1 MRILFANH
9 TAAWSGAEVSL
20 MRVLAGVRDAHEVT
34 VACPSGGPLA
44 DALDRANIERVAL
57 PAVDASLRLH
67 PIQTPVGLAQLTAG
81 GLALAGAS
89 RRAGPDVIH
98 ANTPRT
104 GLMAA
109 IARRRGGAPFV
120 VRAHEHLPP
129 SRVGRTIR
137 TVLGRSAEA
146 IVANSDYTAARL
158 NEGLAEPLAVRV
170 YNSIDHARFDP
181 EAVRGSGLRAELG
194 LEQGVRLLGQVA
206 QITPWKGQDTSIRT
220 LAELRA
226 QGVDAHLAL
235 VGQIAFG
242 GKGVRYDNHAFL
254 ASLERL
260 AEDLGV
266 ERQVHFLGQREDVPE
281 ILAALDLSLLP
292 SWEEPFGLAVVESM
306 AMGTPPLV
314 TSVGAG
320 PELVEDGVS
329 GRVLAPRQP
338 GPWTTAARE
347 LLEEPGALSRMSA
360 AGPPAAARFRDDVHA
375 GEMLSIY
382 ARAAGSPHGT
392 SSPGPVGVTGGREER
407 MEAAWPS

>member
-1 MRILFANH
+1 
-9 TAAWSGAEVSL
+9 VSL

-44 DALDRANIERVAL
+44 DAVDRADIERLPL

-67 PIQTPVGLAQLTAG
+67 PLQTPVGLAQLTAG
-81 GLALAGAS
+81 GLALGRAS
-89 RRAGPDVIH
+89 RRAQPDVIH
-98 ANTPRT
+98 ANTART

-129 SRVGRTIR
+129 SPVGRTVR
-137 TVLGRSAEA
+137 AVLGRGAEA

-158 NEGLAEPLAVRV
+158 NEGLAQPLAVRV

-181 EAVRGSGLRAELG
+181 DAVRGTGLRTELG
-194 LEQGVRLLGQVA
+194 LEPETRLLGQVA
-206 QITPWKGQDTSIRT
+206 QITPWKGQDTSIAM
-220 LAELRA
+220 LAELRRH
-226 QGVDAHLAL
+226 GVDAHLIL

-242 GKGVRYDNHAFL
+242 GKGVRHDNHAFL

-260 AEDLGV
+260 ARELGV
-266 ERQVHFLGQREDVPE
+266 HGQVHFLGQREDVPE
-281 ILAALDLSLLP
+281 ILSELDLSLLP

-329 GRVLAPRQP
+329 GRVLPPRQP
-338 GPWTTAARE
+338 GLWAAAARA
-347 LLEEPGALSRMSA
+347 LLEDPEALSRASA

-382 ARAAGSPHGT
+382 ARAAGRPQGT
-392 SSPGPVGVTGGREER
+392 SSPGPVGRDER
-407 MEAAWPS
+407 MEAAWRS